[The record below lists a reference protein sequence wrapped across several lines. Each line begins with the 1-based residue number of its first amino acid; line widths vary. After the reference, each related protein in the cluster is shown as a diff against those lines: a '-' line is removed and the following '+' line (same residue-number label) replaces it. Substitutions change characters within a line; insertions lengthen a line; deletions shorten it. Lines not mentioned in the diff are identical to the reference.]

1 VRDGKPALIVQ
12 IVESRP
18 QKLSTRAYNHKEP
31 SRDGTIEFENEEEE
45 GRTFTVTVS
54 DTSLES
60 PTFCDN
66 AIRIRLFD
74 TIEAVASNVRL
85 C

>member
-1 VRDGKPALIVQ
+1 VRDGKPALIVK
-12 IVESRP
+12 IVESRS
-18 QKLSTRAYNHKEP
+18 QKLSTGAYNHKEP
-31 SRDGTIEFENEEEE
+31 SHDGIIEFENEEKEKT
-45 GRTFTVTVS
+45 TFTVTVS
-54 DTSLES
+54 DTSLEL

-85 C
+85 R